1 MTVSTAILSNV
12 VVHRLRIPLKSKVE
26 HAAKSRSAADPIV
39 VEIESRGG
47 EYGYGETLPRVYVTG
62 EDHNAV
68 EHVIEEHYIPRL
80 AEMNPGSFA
89 EALEFIEDLPER
101 QPDGT
106 LCSAARAAVELALLD
121 VYSRIFDRPIGRD
134 VLNWIGLPVLDS
146 GQLPKARC
154 SGVLATTDVDTLRK
168 QVRKMRCY
176 GLRDFKLK
184 VGVPEE
190 DELVRAAADALRSGL
205 THGRASLRLDANGGW
220 SLEQAIA
227 ALMTWQDLGLAC
239 VEQPL
244 AKGDESL
251 LQDLKAASGWQL
263 MHDESL
269 VTMNDAERLF
279 DLGVADYFNIRVS
292 KCGGFIPALRLIAF
306 CRKHQIRYAVGCM
319 VGQTSLLSAVERHVL
334 DCAVGVRFVEGN
346 FGSFLLTD
354 DILRPQLR
362 FGYGGKLK
370 LLEGPGWGIKVD
382 RSALERLSEGGI
394 RRFKL

>member
-1 MTVSTAILSNV
+1 MSTAILTNV
-12 VVHRLRIPLKSKVE
+12 VVHRLRIPLKGTVE
-26 HAAKSRSAADPIV
+26 HAAQSRKAADPIV
-39 VEIESRGG
+39 VEVESRGG
-47 EYGYGETLPRVYVTG
+47 TYGYGETLPRVYVSG
-62 EDHNAV
+62 EDHNTV
-68 EHVIEEHYIPRL
+68 EHVIEEHYLPRL

-89 EALEFIEDLPER
+89 EALELIEDLPER

-106 LCSAARAAVELALLD
+106 VCSAARAAIELALLD
-121 VYSRIFDRPIGRD
+121 VYSRIYNRPIARD

-154 SGVLATTDVDTLRK
+154 SGVLATTDLTRLRK
-168 QVRKMRCY
+168 QVRTMRCY

-190 DELVRAAADALRSGL
+190 NDLVRAAAEALGSGL
-205 THGRASLRLDANGGW
+205 HTGRSSLRLDANGGW

-227 ALMTWQDLGLAC
+227 ALMTWHDLGLAC

-269 VTMNDAERLF
+269 VTMDDAERLV

-292 KCGGFIPALRLIAF
+292 KCGGFMPALKLIAF
-306 CRKHQIRYAVGCM
+306 CRKHHIRYAVGCM
-319 VGQTSLLSAVERHVL
+319 VGQTSLLSAVERHLL

-354 DILRPQLR
+354 DIVKRQLR
-362 FGYGGKLK
+362 FGYAGKLK
-370 LLEGPGWGIKVD
+370 LPAGPGWGIAVD
-382 RSALERLSEGGI
+382 RCAVERLSEGGI